1 MKKTRILTALV
12 VLLFITNFFFFVVG
26 YNIGSKSLA
35 DDFGNNS
42 SPQFVEKLNRIIH
55 IINDYYF
62 NDYQWEKIE
71 NHVYREIISALGDP
85 YSEYL
90 TPRDIEDMQIRSG
103 RSYGGIGVEVTMNN
117 GRVTV
122 VTPMDG
128 SPGQKAGLLP
138 GDIIVEVDGKS
149 VEGLSL
155 SETVDLIRGEPDTEV
170 VLGIIREGL
179 PDIIRVS
186 IIRGII
192 TTTAV
197 KYELLQEGLGYIK
210 LTRFAEGADED
221 FAKALRSLR
230 EQGMENLIIDL
241 RGNPGGYLNV
251 VVNIAQLLV
260 PEGEVVYMEDKHGNR
275 VRTYT
280 SNLKERDF
288 EVVVLIDEFSASASE
303 ILAGALKDREAG
315 TLIGQKTFGKG
326 SVQTLIDLRDGSAVK
341 LTVQKYFT
349 PSGAVIDGVGVSPH
363 IEVEQPPEARFSNFV
378 YKGRLEVGS
387 SGLDVVILHKIL
399 YYLGYG
405 EDRDDPNFT
414 EKTKEGVIKF
424 QRANGLPAT
433 GIVDRQTG
441 EKINAVFAELQRE
454 RDLQLQKAIEF
465 FK

>member
-1 MKKTRILTALV
+1 LLSLV
-12 VLLFITNFFFFVVG
+12 VVLFITNFLFFAVG
-26 YNIGSKSLA
+26 YNYGINQSKDL
-35 DDFGNNS
+35 DFFRNIDNKN
-42 SPQFVEKLNRIIH
+42 PEFTEKLNRIIYT
-55 IINDYYF
+55 IDNYYF
-62 NDYQWEKIE
+62 NDYDWEKIE
-71 NHVYREIISALGDP
+71 EHVYREIISALGDP
-85 YSEYL
+85 YSQYL

-103 RSYGGIGVEVTMNN
+103 RSYGGIGVEVTINN

-122 VTPMDG
+122 VTPMEG

-149 VEGLSL
+149 VEGLTL

-179 PDIIRVS
+179 PEVIRVP

-197 KYELLQEGLGYIK
+197 KSQLLQEGLGYIR

-221 FAKALRSLR
+221 FAKALRDLK

-288 EVVVLIDEFSASASE
+288 EVVVLIDEHSASASE

-315 TLIGQKTFGKG
+315 TLIGKKTFGKG
-326 SVQTLIDLRDGSAVK
+326 SVQTLIDLKDGSAVK

-349 PSGAVIDGVGVSPH
+349 PSGSVIDGIGVSPH
-363 IEVEQPPEARFSNFV
+363 IEVEQPPEAKFSNFV
-378 YKGRLEVGS
+378 YKGQLGVGS

-405 EDRDDPNFT
+405 EDRDDPYYT
-414 EKTKEGVIKF
+414 EKTKEAVSGF
-424 QRANGLPAT
+424 QRNNGLPVT
-433 GIVDRQTG
+433 GVVDRRTG
-441 EKINAVFAELQRE
+441 EKLNFVFAEFQRE